1 LGLRNI
7 PKLTVR
13 QKRRQ
18 SMLGTI
24 DKSLSG
30 TAPKGA
36 TRASRKGSVTTGMGA
51 AGAGSAGSMA
61 MTFAN
66 DGAPA
71 GPSDLELRAAADAE
85 TSFGAGMTGTNTSST
100 DKSML
105 LATLGGGSAGHGA
118 SGSDDE
124 EVDEKILEA
133 ARKQLE
139 KGGPNTLAAMQRQG
153 SSRLI

>member
-30 TAPKGA
+30 TTAPKGA
-36 TRASRKGSVTTGMGA
+36 SRASRKGSVGYCNP
-51 AGAGSAGSMA
+51 SMA

-66 DGAPA
+66 DGEPA

-85 TSFGAGMTGTNTSST
+85 TSFGAGMTGKNTSSA

-118 SGSDDE
+118 NGSDDE

-139 KGGPNTLAAMQRQG
+139 KGGPNTLVGMQQKG
-153 SSRLI
+153 SMRGDMMH